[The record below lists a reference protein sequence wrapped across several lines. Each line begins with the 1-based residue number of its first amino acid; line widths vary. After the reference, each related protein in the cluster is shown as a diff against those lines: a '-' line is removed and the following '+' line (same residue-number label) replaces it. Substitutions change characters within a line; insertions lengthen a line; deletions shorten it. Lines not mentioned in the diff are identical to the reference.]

1 MLHLT
6 ELDAYMVLVL
16 TCAHITQAVKRS
28 NQEIEQVPSELES
41 AGLIVYNRA
50 DDEVQI
56 IV

>member
-6 ELDAYMVLVL
+6 ELDTYMVNVL
-16 TCAHITQAVKRS
+16 TRAHITQAVKRS
-28 NQEIEQVPSELES
+28 NQEIEQVLSELES